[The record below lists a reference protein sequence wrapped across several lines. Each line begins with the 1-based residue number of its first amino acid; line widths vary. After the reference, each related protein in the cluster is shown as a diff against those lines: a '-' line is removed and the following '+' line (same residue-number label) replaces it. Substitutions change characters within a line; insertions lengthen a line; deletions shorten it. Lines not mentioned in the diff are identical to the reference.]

1 MKRHALKVPLWIMV
15 LLVAAGGSSS
25 GQESAQPVAGGG
37 WMSLVSPAENALVV
51 ARKPTIRGAFLKE
64 VVPESVV
71 VYIDGTD
78 YTAIAAK
85 TSGGFVV
92 TPPFPLSPGTH
103 QIQVM
108 AQDREGQAQSYTASF
123 SSRHTNAIEEIGSNN
138 RLTAAY
144 DQVLKKSSSLD
155 NTTSDWRMEA
165 NLTSSSILRNGPWK
179 LSLDGV
185 ARYKDEELPIA
196 FPERRGADV
205 ISYVAK
211 GGYEKNGVKA
221 EAAAGDL
228 VIEESPY
235 TLTGLGRRGV
245 SLSGDAGFFA
255 FDLFSVRG
263 DAVYGT
269 RGGLSADGGTDRHI
283 RGGSG
288 TIRLFSKRVALK
300 TVYVDGG
307 EPQGSYNIGTT
318 VGGTT
323 GGGKAGKV
331 LGFRLTTDFLAGKVK
346 SDFELDF
353 SEFNPDTSLAG
364 DNVLDDHAFR
374 AGIYGAAGILTY
386 DATFEYVGRDYE
398 VVGNQMLAKNR
409 EGARVGGAATFG
421 TQRLDLHVSRYN
433 DNVKNDP
440 LLPVNVHWE
449 ANLLYGLNRWPTLP
463 ISIAY
468 KFGHQASDDV
478 SGVPEKTLDKISH
491 DVNGQ
496 LSYVSGIVFTSLSGG
511 YSRTDD
517 GTIVNADST
526 AWNVRLA
533 PGFTWPTLSFTPS
546 AAYNETL
553 LGQLRTETATLG
565 LDGRAHFFQSR
576 LTAEAGG
583 SCAFTRTS
591 DRSQENRALNGTFR
605 IAYSPGPLLSG
616 HFVPTVAFRGLYD
629 RLDDKITP
637 TSDRDNLTL
646 FLTITAEIPVV
657 L

>member
-1 MKRHALKVPLWIMV
+1 MKRHVLKVPLWV
-15 LLVAAGGSSS
+15 LILMVAAGGSSS
-25 GQESAQPVAGGG
+25 GQEAVRPVAGGG
-37 WMSLVSPAENALVV
+37 WMSLVSPAENAPVV
-51 ARKPTIRGAFLKE
+51 ARKPAIRGTFLKE

-71 VYIDGTD
+71 IYIDGTD

-92 TPPFPLSPGTH
+92 TPPLPLPPGAH

-108 AQDREGQAQSYTASF
+108 AQDREGQAQTFTGSF
-123 SSRHTNAIEEIGSNN
+123 SSRHTNAIEEIGSSN
-138 RLTAAY
+138 RLTAVY
-144 DQVLKKSSSLD
+144 DHAVKKPSSLD
-155 NTTSDWRMEA
+155 TTTSDWRMEA
-165 NLTSSSILRNGPWK
+165 NLTSSSVLRNGPWRI
-179 LSLDGV
+179 SLDGV
-185 ARYKDEELPIA
+185 ARYKDQELPIA

-205 ISYVAK
+205 ISYTAK

-228 VIEESPY
+228 VIDESPY

-245 SLSGDAGFFA
+245 SLTGDAGFFA

-307 EPQGSYNIGTT
+307 ESKGSYNIA
-318 VGGTT
+318 TT

-331 LGFRLTTDFLAGKVK
+331 LGFRLTTDFFTGKLK
-346 SDFELDF
+346 TDFEIDF
-353 SEFNPDTSLAG
+353 SEFNPDTSLSG
-364 DNVLDDHAFR
+364 NNVRDDHAFR
-374 AGIYGAAGILTY
+374 AGIYGAAGIFTY
-386 DATFEYVGRDYE
+386 DAVFEYVGRDYE

-409 EGARVGGAATFG
+409 EGGKIGGAATFG
-421 TQRLDLHVSRYN
+421 SQRLDLHVSRYN

-440 LLPVNVHWE
+440 LLPVNVLWE

-463 ISIAY
+463 ISITY

-478 SGVPEKTLDKISH
+478 PGITEKTLDKISH

-496 LSYVSGIVFTSLSGG
+496 LSYVSGIVLASLSGG

-533 PGFTWPTLSFTPS
+533 PGFTWPTLSLTPS

-553 LGQLRTETATLG
+553 LGQIRTETTTLG
-565 LDGRAHFFQSR
+565 LDGRAQFFRSR
-576 LTAEAGG
+576 VTAEAGG
-583 SCAFTRTS
+583 SWVFNRNS

-605 IAYSPGPLLSG
+605 IAYSPGALLSG
-616 HFVPTVAFRGLYD
+616 QFVPTVAFRGLYD
-629 RLDDKITP
+629 RLDDKVTP
-637 TSDRDNLTL
+637 ASDRDNWTL